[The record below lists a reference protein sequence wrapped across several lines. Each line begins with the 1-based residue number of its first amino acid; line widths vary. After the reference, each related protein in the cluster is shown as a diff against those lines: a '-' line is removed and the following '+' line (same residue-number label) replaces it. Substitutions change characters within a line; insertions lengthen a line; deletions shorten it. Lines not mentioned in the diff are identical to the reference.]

1 MKSIFLEC
9 FGSLEDTRYKNKQ
22 YNLLDV
28 VAIAICGTLAGMK
41 DFTEIEMFGTE
52 HEGWFKRHLGIEFI
66 PSHDTISRVMSI
78 LNPKQ
83 FADCFLSWIK
93 EIKDLLAENVIAI
106 DGKTLCGSHQ
116 RSNGKKAL
124 HIVNAYSCVNGL
136 TLGQVKVSDKS
147 NEITA
152 IPELLKALSIRGA
165 TITIDAMGCQREIAE
180 AIINEQAEY
189 ILAVKGNQKE
199 LYEPIM
205 DVFNLSL
212 NPKYSDKMKP
222 SIYEHDV
229 SCEHGKIENRTVK
242 AFPVKTI
249 SKQLDLNKWSKI
261 KSIIQI
267 EHIDHSNSTKE
278 YRYYISS
285 IAYNEVKRL
294 ATSIRSHWQIENN
307 LHWVLDMVFKE
318 DDSRIRN
325 EIVAQNMSWIR
336 KMAAY
341 LLKQIPTKMSMKNKM
356 IKICINPDNMLNC
369 FGVV

>member
-22 YNLLDV
+22 YKLLDV
-28 VAIAICGTLAGMK
+28 IAIAICGTLAGMK
-41 DFTEIEMFGTE
+41 DFTEIEMFATE
-52 HEGWFKRHLGIEFI
+52 HESWCTQHLGIKLI
-66 PSHDTISRVMSI
+66 QSHDTISRVMSI

-83 FADCFLSWIK
+83 FADCFLAWIK
-93 EIKDLLAENVIAI
+93 EIKDLLVENVVAI
-106 DGKTLCGSHQ
+106 DGKILCGSHQ

-124 HIVNAYSCVNGL
+124 HIVNAYSCANGL
-136 TLGQVKVSDKS
+136 TLGQIKVADKS

-165 TITIDAMGCQREIAE
+165 ITIDAMGCQREIAE

-189 ILAVKGNQKE
+189 VLAVKGNQKE

-205 DVFNLSL
+205 DIFNLSL
-212 NPKYSDKMKP
+212 NPKYSDKIKP
-222 SIYEHDV
+222 NIYEHAV
-229 SCEHGKIENRTVK
+229 SCEHGKIENRIVK
-242 AFPVKTI
+242 SFPVKAI
-249 SKQLDLNKWSKI
+249 SKQLDLSKWSKI

-267 EHIDHSNSTKE
+267 EHIDHTNNTKE

-285 IAYNEVKRL
+285 IAYNEVERL
-294 ATSIRSHWQIENN
+294 ATSIRAHWQVENN

-318 DDSRIRN
+318 DDSRIRG
-325 EIVAQNMSWIR
+325 EIEAQNMSWIR

-341 LLKQIPTKMSMKNKM
+341 VLKQIPTKMSMKNKM
-356 IKICINPDNMLNC
+356 IKNCINPDNMLNC
-369 FGVV
+369 LAAV